1 MKIFVQ
7 KIQLLYNVMVD
18 GEWKEYKMGRV
29 YFPNEWYEGK
39 DPWTHYA
46 ALYKCDAVDIRN
58 SYNASKEL
66 IINKKG
72 NWDVADYIPKTEQNK
87 PK

>member
-18 GEWKEYKMGRV
+18 GEWKGYKMGRV

-39 DPWTHYA
+39 DPNAHYA
-46 ALYKCDAVDIRN
+46 NLYGSDAADICN
-58 SYNASKEL
+58 SYNAAKEL

-72 NWDVADYIPKTEQNK
+72 NWDVADYVPKTKQNK

>member
-46 ALYKCDAVDIRN
+46 NLYGSDAVDIRN
-58 SYNASKEL
+58 SYNASKE
-66 IINKKG
+66 IITDEKG
-72 NWDVADYIPKTEQNK
+72 RYVAVDYVPKTEPNK

>member
-7 KIQLLYNVMVD
+7 KIQLLYNVIQD
-18 GEWKEYKMGRV
+18 GEWKGYKMGRV

-39 DPWTHYA
+39 DPNAHYA
-46 ALYKCDAVDIRN
+46 NLYGSDAVDIRN
-58 SYNASKEL
+58 SYNASKE
-66 IINKKG
+66 IITDEKG
-72 NWDVADYIPKTEQNK
+72 RYFVADYVPKTEQNK